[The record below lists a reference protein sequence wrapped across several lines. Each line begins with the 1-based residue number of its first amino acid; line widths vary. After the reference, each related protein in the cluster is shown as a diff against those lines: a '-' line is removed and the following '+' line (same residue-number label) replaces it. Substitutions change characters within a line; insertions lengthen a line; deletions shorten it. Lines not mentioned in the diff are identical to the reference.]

1 MSEEK
6 LAAFVDRE
14 LDRADSMLFTL
25 TPREELDEVGRW
37 QRLCDQAFAGQV
49 RTIVAMHNRAVAADR
64 EFAGDEVALALGV
77 GPVTGS
83 QLVGQALAL
92 AELPGLVEAISA
104 GLFTS
109 RHALAV
115 LRELQKVELSV
126 EQRASIVLVVLARY
140 VSQTPGELAVLTRRL
155 ILTVDRAAAQARQDL
170 ATGDRHVQIYPD
182 TDGQGIV
189 RARGP
194 VERLA
199 AVKAALAQWLKD
211 NPKTADDPRTEQQ
224 REFDLFV
231 ALLTGGADAGAW
243 QAQVIVPF
251 HTTAGGELELAEIP
265 GFGPILPS
273 TAHDLL
279 LDAESLM
286 QVAVDETGTV
296 IAAGDPITPDW
307 DAALQQLA
315 SPPAERLR
323 PENLS
328 SDAYRTPG
336 RLLRHVQARD
346 RTCVFPG
353 CHRRITDVDHRIPW
367 PLGPTAADN
376 LQLLCRHHHRAK
388 QAVFTVEL
396 TEDGDYLWTSKGG
409 WQFLRKRQGY

>member
-14 LDRADSMLFTL
+14 LDRADAMLFTL

-37 QRLCDQAFAGQV
+37 QRLSDQVFAGQV
-49 RTIVAMHNRAVAADR
+49 RAIVAMHNRAVAADR

-104 GLFTS
+104 GVLTS

-115 LRELQKVELSV
+115 QRELQKVDLSV

-170 ATGDRHVQIYPD
+170 ATSERHVQIYAD

-211 NPKTADDPRTEQQ
+211 NPKTADDPRTEQ
-224 REFDLFV
+224 
-231 ALLTGGADAGAW
+231 
-243 QAQVIVPF
+243 
-251 HTTAGGELELAEIP
+251 
-265 GFGPILPS
+265 
-273 TAHDLL
+273 
-279 LDAESLM
+279 
-286 QVAVDETGTV
+286 
-296 IAAGDPITPDW
+296 
-307 DAALQQLA
+307 
-315 SPPAERLR
+315 
-323 PENLS
+323 
-328 SDAYRTPG
+328 
-336 RLLRHVQARD
+336 
-346 RTCVFPG
+346 
-353 CHRRITDVDHRIPW
+353 
-367 PLGPTAADN
+367 
-376 LQLLCRHHHRAK
+376 
-388 QAVFTVEL
+388 
-396 TEDGDYLWTSKGG
+396 
-409 WQFLRKRQGY
+409 